1 MLSISM
7 GHLIESLMMK
17 DLARREW
24 LPILFRRLRYIYI
37 FRCRI
42 LFATYRI
49 GKFND
54 IGNIRKRTIPRFK
67 NLLNIY
73 IYIWCHTIPVNFLV
87 P

>member
-1 MLSISM
+1 
-7 GHLIESLMMK
+7 MMK

-24 LPILFRRLRYIYI
+24 LPILFRRLRYI

-42 LFATYRI
+42 LFATYRT

-73 IYIWCHTIPVNFLV
+73 IYISGVTQYR
-87 P
+87 